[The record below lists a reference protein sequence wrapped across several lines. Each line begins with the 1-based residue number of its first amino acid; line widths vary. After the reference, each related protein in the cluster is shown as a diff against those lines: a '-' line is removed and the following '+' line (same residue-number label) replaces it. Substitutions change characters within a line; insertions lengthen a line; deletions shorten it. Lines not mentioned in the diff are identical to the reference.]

1 MAAIVFDT
9 IWILVACLVLMVVS
23 TGTFTFL
30 AISRRKE
37 QRTKFIVL
45 ASVSAAAAVAFAAAA
60 SFAPRR
66 APDRIVNIGP
76 FAGAWENDLVGE
88 ASQFPASLL

>member
-9 IWILVACLVLMVVS
+9 IWILVACLVLMIVS

-45 ASVSAAAAVAFAAAA
+45 ASLSAAAGIAFAAAA
-60 SFAPRR
+60 SLAPRR
-66 APDRIVNIGP
+66 SAGRIVNVGP
-76 FAGAWENDLVGE
+76 FEGAWENDIGGE